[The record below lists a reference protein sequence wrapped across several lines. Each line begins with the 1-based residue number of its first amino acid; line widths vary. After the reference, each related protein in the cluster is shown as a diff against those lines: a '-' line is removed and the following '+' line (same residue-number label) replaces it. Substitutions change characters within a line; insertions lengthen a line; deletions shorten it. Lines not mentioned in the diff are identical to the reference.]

1 MTDYALNRRVA
12 PWFTFGADRS
22 LHLVYRNLK
31 AARRYWLVMVS
42 GFFEPLFYLVGL
54 GVGVGALVATSPTA
68 ARRSR
73 TRSSSRRPCS
83 RRPR

>member
-1 MTDYALNRRVA
+1 MSDYALTQRIA

-22 LHLVYRNLK
+22 LRLVYRNLR

-54 GVGVGALVATSPTA
+54 GIGVGALVGDISYAGTTI
-68 ARRSR
+68 
-73 TRSSSRRPCS
+73 T
-83 RRPR
+83 